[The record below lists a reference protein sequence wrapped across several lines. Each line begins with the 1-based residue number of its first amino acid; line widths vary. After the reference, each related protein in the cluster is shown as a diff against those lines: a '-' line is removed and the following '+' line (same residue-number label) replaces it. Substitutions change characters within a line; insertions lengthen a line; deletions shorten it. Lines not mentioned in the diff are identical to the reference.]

1 MKTKSLRLKINAAIL
16 TTCAV
21 VILVFGAVIY
31 PYEIQRR
38 NSRFEEIR
46 TLLTATYQQNR
57 EELANEIFSGQMEAL
72 RISLNQILQTGG
84 IVKLTVY
91 DLDGHY
97 LLSTDSSQP
106 IPLSPFQQTESE
118 KAPTFAEQSEN
129 DRRYAVYTTLVQVI
143 GERVGYLKIHYDL
156 SEMERE
162 TVLTLLLFAVLV
174 GSTILVTTAVLNL
187 MLYRSVIHPVSRL
200 RNAIG
205 KVREGHVGEQ
215 VAFSGEDEIGQMGA
229 DFNTMSK
236 RLQTQQEELMSAMEV
251 QDIYF
256 HKLEESNRALE
267 ALNTELEEKVEA
279 RTRELRLSND
289 QLRQEIE
296 ERKRADREKS
306 ELETR
311 LARSQKMEAL
321 GLLAGGVAHDLNNV
335 LSGIVSYPDLLLMQL
350 PEDSSLRRPIRTI
363 QNSGEKAAAIVQD
376 LLTLARRGVTNTEVI
391 NLNRDIIQDYLES
404 PEFAKLTAEHPGT
417 PVETRLEPNLMNIKG
432 SSVHLKKTVM
442 NLVVNAAEAQPE
454 GGVIRIST
462 QNRYVD
468 RPILGYDHVQEGDYA
483 VFTVS
488 DEGTG
493 IDPEDLNRI
502 FEPFYTKKVM
512 GRSGTGLGMAV
523 VWGTVQDHQGYINV
537 QSVPGAGTAFELFF
551 PVTRDAAAELSG
563 PTPLTDFMGEGETV
577 LVVDDIEEQREIAF
591 NLLTRL
597 NYRVAVAACGET
609 ALRHLKTHPTD
620 ILVLDMILENGMDGL
635 DIYKAVIRFYPGQKA
650 IIASGFAESDRVREA
665 QRLGAG
671 AYIKK
676 PYTLEKIGKA
686 LKWELKKAG
695 SN

>member
-1 MKTKSLRLKINAAIL
+1 MKINSLRLKINAAIL

-46 TLLTATYQQNR
+46 TLLTAIYQQNR

-72 RISLNQILQTGG
+72 RLSLNQILQTEG
-84 IVKLTVY
+84 IVRLTVY
-91 DLDGHY
+91 DLEGRY

-106 IPLSPFQQTESE
+106 IPLTPFQQTKSE
-118 KAPTFAEQSEN
+118 KAPTFADQREN
-129 DRRYAVYTTLVQVI
+129 DRGYAVYTTPVQVI

-156 SEMERE
+156 SAMERE
-162 TVLTLLLFAVLV
+162 TFLTLLLFAVLV
-174 GSTILVTTAVLNL
+174 GSTLLVTTAVLNL
-187 MLYRSVIHPVSRL
+187 MLYRSVIHPVSML
-200 RNAIG
+200 RNAMG
-205 KVREGHVGEQ
+205 KVREGQVGEQ
-215 VAFSGEDEIGQMGA
+215 VGFSGEDEIGQMGA

-236 RLQTQQEELMSAMEV
+236 RLQTQQEELMKAMEV

-256 HKLEESNRALE
+256 HKIEESNRALE

-279 RTRELRLSND
+279 RTRELRLSNA

-376 LLTLARRGVTNTEVI
+376 LLTLARRGVTNTEII

-404 PEFAKLTAEHPGT
+404 PEFVKLTAENPGI
-417 PVETRLEPNLMNIKG
+417 PVETRLNPKLMNIRG

-442 NLVVNAAEAQPE
+442 NLIVNAAEAQPD
-454 GGVIRIST
+454 GGVIRITT

-468 RPILGYDHVQEGDYA
+468 QPILGYDHVQEGDYA
-483 VFTVS
+483 VLTVS

-502 FEPFYTKKVM
+502 FEPFYTRKVM

-523 VWGTVQDHQGYINV
+523 VWGTVQDHEGYINV

-551 PVTRDAAAELSG
+551 PVTRDAAAEPSG
-563 PTPLTDFMGEGETV
+563 PSPLADYMGEGETV

-609 ALRHLKTHPTD
+609 ALRYLKTHPTD
-620 ILVLDMILENGMDGL
+620 ILVLDMILENGMDGV
-635 DIYKAVIRFYPGQKA
+635 DIYKAVIRFNPGQKA
-650 IIASGFAESDRVREA
+650 IIASGFAENERVREA

-671 AYIKK
+671 AYIRK

-686 LKWELKKAG
+686 LRRELKKAR
-695 SN
+695 SI

>member
-1 MKTKSLRLKINAAIL
+1 MKIKSLRLKINAAIL

-31 PYEIQRR
+31 PFEIQRR

-57 EELANEIFSGQMEAL
+57 EELANEIFSAQMEAL
-72 RISLNQILQTGG
+72 RLSLNQILQTEG
-84 IVKLTVY
+84 IARLTVY
-91 DLDGHY
+91 DLDGRY
-97 LLSTDSSQP
+97 LLSTDTTQP
-106 IPLSPFQQTESE
+106 IPLTPFQQTESE
-118 KAPTFAEQSEN
+118 KAPTFVDHREN
-129 DRRYAVYTTLVQVI
+129 DRRYAVYTTPVQVI

-162 TVLTLLLFAVLV
+162 TFLTLLLFAVLV
-174 GSTILVTTAVLNL
+174 GSTILVTIAVLNL
-187 MLYRSVIHPVSRL
+187 MLYRSVIHPVSML
-200 RNAIG
+200 RNAMG
-205 KVREGHVGEQ
+205 KVREGQVGEQ
-215 VAFSGEDEIGQMGA
+215 VDFSGEDEIGQMGA

-251 QDIYF
+251 QDTYF

-267 ALNTELEEKVEA
+267 ALNAELEEKVEA

-376 LLTLARRGVTNTEVI
+376 LLTLARRGVTNTEIV

-404 PEFAKLTAEHPGT
+404 PEFVKLTAEHPGI
-417 PVETRLEPNLMNIKG
+417 PVETRLEPKLMNIRG

-442 NLVVNAAEAQPE
+442 NLIVNAAEAQPD
-454 GGVIRIST
+454 GGVIRITT

-468 RPILGYDHVQEGDYA
+468 RPILGYDNVQEGDYA
-483 VFTVS
+483 VLTVS

-523 VWGTVQDHQGYINV
+523 VWGTVQDHKGYINV

-551 PVTRDAAAELSG
+551 PVTRDAAAEPSG
-563 PTPLTDFMGEGETV
+563 PTPLTDYMGEGETV

-609 ALRHLKTHPTD
+609 ALQHLKTHPTD

-635 DIYKAVIRFYPGQKA
+635 DICKAVIRFNPDQKV
-650 IIASGFAESDRVREA
+650 IIASGFAENERVREA

-686 LKWELKKAG
+686 LRWELKKARPI
-695 SN
+695 